1 MLCPVHGTHACL
13 VPMHAWYSPCLLGT
27 HAGGA
32 RHTSAVLRRA
42 RHRSGLLPRLALRPG
57 QARRGRGTATSN
69 IGPVLTCFPPLQLYA
84 THAHHA
90 VSATCST
97 KCPCWSGAERC
108 LQSNALPDSRMSLG
122 ARRWPG
128 VGARRGGLD
137 HDGGPAAR
145 YNDFDI
151 HLTQLSSL
159 ASTNAISAVP
169 CPVVCITLPDAVVL
183 TGARSALCRVHVA
196 APGPTAAGLL
206 VDWSG
211 SSTAPH
217 WVAAA
222 LFGAACTVA
231 RTARAANAAKLKG
244 D

>member
-1 MLCPVHGTHACL
+1 MQAVLVTL
-13 VPMHAWYSPCLLGT
+13 VPFYAALGT
-27 HAGGA
+27 ARVCYRALLSDQAKRAGGGVRQL
-32 RHTSAVLRRA
+32 RH
-42 RHRSGLLPRLALRPG
+42 H
-57 QARRGRGTATSN
+57 

-169 CPVVCITLPDAVVL
+169 CPVVCITLPDAAVL